1 MPWREQFTLDN
12 IRMSPLCTRHTRFI
26 GYL

>member
-12 IRMSPLCTRHTRFI
+12 MRMNTSL
-26 GYL
+26 Y